1 MTVYNPVS
9 IGRFFN
15 SGCRFDNYWEQTG
28 VSSLA
33 VTLAKRYDLLS
44 LAREEADVGLGSFTS
59 FDISLI
65 AGDGLT
71 KDSVY
76 ALLYYTGYLT
86 IADGDDEG
94 LTLRFPNREVSSS
107 FTKALASRYIGA
119 DAGSIVYRGSRALAK
134 GDMAAFMDAVDAYI
148 SAFPYQLFERQDER
162 TFHLIF
168 HSYLVALGGRA
179 YAEDAGRI
187 GRADEVYERERAIYV
202 FELKVDKSADEAL
215 RQIKEKG
222 YADKYM
228 ERARKEG
235 KRIALIGVAF
245 SSAERRITDYRE
257 EIL

>member
-1 MTVYNPVS
+1 
-9 IGRFFN
+9 
-15 SGCRFDNYWEQTG
+15 
-28 VSSLA
+28 
-33 VTLAKRYDLLS
+33 
-44 LAREEADVGLGSFTS
+44 
-59 FDISLI
+59 
-65 AGDGLT
+65 
-71 KDSVY
+71 
-76 ALLYYTGYLT
+76 
-86 IADGDDEG
+86 
-94 LTLRFPNREVSSS
+94 
-107 FTKALASRYIGA
+107 
-119 DAGSIVYRGSRALAK
+119 
-134 GDMAAFMDAVDAYI
+134 MDAVDAYI

-235 KRIALIGVAF
+235 KRIILIGVDF
-245 SSAERRITDYRE
+245 SSEERRITDYRE